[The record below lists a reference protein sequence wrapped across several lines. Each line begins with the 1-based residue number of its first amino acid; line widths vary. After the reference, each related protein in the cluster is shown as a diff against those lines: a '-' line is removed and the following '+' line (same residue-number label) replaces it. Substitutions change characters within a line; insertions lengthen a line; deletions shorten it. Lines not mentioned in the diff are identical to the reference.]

1 MSKPVFR
8 RMTDLIGFL
17 ARGKFA
23 ERCDQHLEDALQA
36 LADQP
41 DGKGTV
47 TITLT
52 LVIAAQEDRLD
63 VKPTVKSKLPEEK
76 GFSATPFWLVDGGFS
91 VQHPSQADMFPRDV
105 SEGRFTDRAG
115 G

>member
-1 MSKPVFR
+1 MAKAVYR

-23 ERCDQHLEDALQA
+23 ERCDEHLEDALRA
-36 LADQP
+36 LEAQP
-41 DGKGTV
+41 DGKGSV
-47 TITLT
+47 TITMT
-52 LVIAAQEDRLD
+52 LVITAQEDLLD

-76 GFSATPFWLVDGGFS
+76 GFAATPFWMLEGGFS
-91 VQHPSQADMFPRDV
+91 VQHPSQSDMFPRDV